1 MALQQFEGILR
12 PIKSAVGTLWAMGMP
27 WKCWTCHMAHWRRGA
42 DFDSVSQAL
51 QQHFNVDIVAPAW
64 RVGIRGSLVCM
75 LQAGD
80 MIV

>member
-1 MALQQFEGILR
+1 MGNGDAMEVLDMPYGALASWGRLR
-12 PIKSAVGTLWAMGMP
+12 SFD
-27 WKCWTCHMAHWRRGA
+27 R
-42 DFDSVSQAL
+42 DSVSQAP